1 MIQTPWTRGRALLPM
16 LVVMSILLAA
26 CGGTTSSGSPA
37 ASVAP
42 APTTATSAAPSD
54 SGAPSTEPSAAA
66 GGDAEPVVPGDPRLT
81 DGAEGGTFTGA
92 FVGPCC
98 VGVDNM
104 SPMAAG
110 GDYEFLHFIWEHLVT
125 YSVVPTTVSKNPF
138 SGQYGPLVPELADT
152 WTVSDDQ
159 KTWTFKLHPGV
170 KWSDG
175 TDFTSA
181 DVKFSF
187 ELCLN
192 PKVGPCYPGGSMKS
206 IKGAEDVTKGT
217 TTDLVGVQT
226 PDPQTVT
233 IETIEPNSLLPYN
246 VMDLFILQK
255 SSLEAIDPATME
267 KNDYFRTPGKAIG
280 TGPFI
285 VDAYS
290 AGQSMELKRNDS
302 YWRAK
307 PKLEKIIRREFKD
320 TTSALLAFE
329 AGEVDYTYVTA
340 DEVERANGIPKSTV
354 LPGPSGVDLDIVLN
368 PLKNPDFAKKEVR
381 QAFLYAI
388 DRKSILQNI
397 YHIPEPTLLNCLY
410 LDPTLNPPDVHTYD
424 FDPAKA
430 KELLSTAGVDPASWG
445 ELDFDTYYGDQ
456 GSLDAMTA
464 IQANLADIGIK
475 VKITQMD
482 SAAWS
487 KKFYDD
493 GASTMSMIGG
503 DGGGAAGGYGIGT
516 LHSKNAWPK
525 GGNGWKGYHY
535 ANAELDAALDAVGT
549 EFDAAKQKTLLQNVC
564 KIDAEEQPFINLWA
578 TTRYWFISDRI
589 HNFVSTPGPG
599 MGNYYKAAET
609 WFVQE

>member
-1 MIQTPWTRGRALLPM
+1 MIQSRWARSRMVLPVLMVVSLLFGACNT
-16 LVVMSILLAA
+16 AA
-26 CGGTTSSGSPA
+26 SPA
-37 ASVAP
+37 AS
-42 APTTATSAAPSD
+42 SAAPSA
-54 SGAPSTEPSAAA
+54 SGSAAPSASASAPTSDVA
-66 GGDAEPVVPGDPRLT
+66 PIVPGDPRLVAGT
-81 DGAEGGTFTGA
+81 PGGTFTGA

-104 SPMAAG
+104 NPMSAG

-125 YSVVPTTVSKNPF
+125 YTVVPNTVSTNPF
-138 SGQYGPLVPELADT
+138 SGQYGPLTPELADT
-152 WTVSDDQ
+152 WEVSSDQ
-159 KTWTFKLHPGV
+159 LTWTFKLHPGI

-175 TDFTSA
+175 TDLTSA

-192 PKVGPCYPGGSMKS
+192 PKVGPCYPGGSMTS
-206 IKGAEDVTKGT
+206 IKGAEAVTKGT
-217 TTDLVGVQT
+217 ATELSGVQA

-233 IETIEPNSLLPYN
+233 IETTAPNSLLPYN

-255 SSLEAIDPATME
+255 SSLKDIPAETME

-285 VDAYS
+285 VSAYS
-290 AGQSMELKRNDS
+290 AGQSMELTRNDN

-307 PKLEKIIRREFKD
+307 PYLDKIIRREFKD
-320 TTSALLAFE
+320 TASALIAFE
-329 AGEVDYTYVTA
+329 TGEVDYTYVTA
-340 DEVERANGIPKSTV
+340 DEVERARTITSGTI

-368 PLKNPDFAKKEVR
+368 PLKNKDFTDKRVR

-397 YHIPEPTLLNCLY
+397 YHIPDPVLLSCLF
-410 LDPTLNPPDVHTYD
+410 LDPALNPPDVHKYD
-424 FDPAKA
+424 FDPEKAKA
-430 KELLSTAGVDPASWG
+430 LLAEAKVDPASWG

-464 IQANLADIGIK
+464 IQSNLADVGIK
-475 VKITQMD
+475 VKINQMD
-482 SAAWS
+482 SASWS

-503 DGGGAAGGYGIGT
+503 DGGGAAGGYGLGT
-516 LHSKNAWPK
+516 LSSKSAWPK
-525 GGNGWKGYHY
+525 GGNGWKGYSY
-535 ANAELDAALDAVGT
+535 KNDELDAALDAVGK
-549 EFDAAKQKTLLQNVC
+549 EFDATKRQALLQDVC
-564 KIDAEEQPFINLWA
+564 RIDAEEQPFINLWA
-578 TTRYWFISDRI
+578 TTRYWFINNRI
-589 HNFVSTPGPG
+589 ANFVSTPGPG

-609 WFVQE
+609 WHIR

>member
-1 MIQTPWTRGRALLPM
+1 
-16 LVVMSILLAA
+16 
-26 CGGTTSSGSPA
+26 
-37 ASVAP
+37 
-42 APTTATSAAPSD
+42 
-54 SGAPSTEPSAAA
+54 
-66 GGDAEPVVPGDPRLT
+66 
-81 DGAEGGTFTGA
+81 
-92 FVGPCC
+92 
-98 VGVDNM
+98 M

-125 YSVVPTTVSKNPF
+125 YSVVPNTVSKNPF

-307 PKLEKIIRREFKD
+307 PKLERIIRREFKD

-430 KELLSTAGVDPASWG
+430 KELLTTAGVDPASWG

-549 EFDAAKQKTLLQNVC
+549 EFDPAKQKTLLQNVC

>member
-1 MIQTPWTRGRALLPM
+1 MIQTRWTRGRAGLPM
-16 LVVMSILLAA
+16 LVVLSIILSA
-26 CGGTTSSGSPA
+26 CAGTTASGSPA
-37 ASVAP
+37 SSA
-42 APTTATSAAPSD
+42 APTAATSAAPSAAE
-54 SGAPSTEPSAAA
+54 SAATSSEPSAPAA
-66 GGDAEPVVPGDPRLT
+66 NLDAIKPGDPRLISGP
-81 DGAEGGTFTGA
+81 DGGTFTGA

-104 SPMAAG
+104 NPMSAG

-125 YSVVPTTVSKNPF
+125 YTVVPTTVSTNPY
-138 SGQYGPLVPELADT
+138 SGQYGPLAPELADT
-152 WTVSDDQ
+152 WEVSSDQ
-159 KTWTFKLHPGV
+159 LTWTFKLHPGV
-170 KWSDG
+170 NWSDG
-175 TDFTSA
+175 TPLTSA

-192 PKVGPCYPGGSMKS
+192 PKVGPCYPGGSMSS
-206 IKGAEDVTKGT
+206 IKGADAVKAGT
-217 TTDLVGVQT
+217 TTDLTGVQA
-226 PDPQTVT
+226 PDPGTVT
-233 IETIEPNSLLPYN
+233 ITTTEPNALLPYN
-246 VMDLFILQK
+246 VMDLFILQQ
-255 SSLEAIDPATME
+255 SSLKGIDPATME

-285 VDAYS
+285 VSAYS
-290 AGQSMELKRNDS
+290 AGQSMELKRNDN

-307 PKLEKIIRREFKD
+307 PHLDKIIRREFKD
-320 TTSALLAFE
+320 TASALIAFE

-340 DEVERANGIPKSTV
+340 DELEHAKSITSGTV
-354 LPGPSGVDLDIVLN
+354 LPGPSGVDLDIALN
-368 PLKNPDFAKKEVR
+368 PLKNKDFADKRVR
-381 QAFLYAI
+381 QAFLFAI

-397 YHIPEPTLLNCLY
+397 YHIPDPTLLNCLF
-410 LDPTLNPPDVHTYD
+410 LDPALNPPDVAKYD

-430 KELLSTAGVDPASWG
+430 KSLLADAGVDPSKWG

-464 IQANLADIGIK
+464 IQANLADVGIK

-516 LHSKNAWPK
+516 LSSKNAWPK
-525 GGNGWKGYHY
+525 GGNGWKGYSY
-535 ANAELDAALDAVGT
+535 KNEALDAALAAVGT
-549 EFDAAKQKTLLQNVC
+549 EFDAAKRVTLLHEVC

-578 TTRYWFISDRI
+578 TTRYWFINNKVA
-589 HNFVSTPGPG
+589 NFVSTPGPG
-599 MGNYYKAAET
+599 MGNYYKGAET
-609 WFVQE
+609 WFLR